1 MRIVKKQRLHYWNRC
16 QDQTDLQEQKN
27 SMIYVWNFIVNQTFS
42 IINKSFFKVK
52 KKHVVRVVALVGSQE
67 LDRVWSFNS
76 NWRCSPFFI
85 RFDILTNFFEK
96 YKEPFFT
103 KDLAYKA
110 KFFFQI
116 WPIDLMSLYNV
127 VVTHVCCRDVHL
139 ALFALRS
146 L

>member
-1 MRIVKKQRLHYWNRC
+1 M
-16 QDQTDLQEQKN
+16 
-27 SMIYVWNFIVNQTFS
+27 
-42 IINKSFFKVK
+42 
-52 KKHVVRVVALVGSQE
+52 VRVVALVGSQE

-116 WPIDLMSLYNV
+116 WPIDLMSLYSV
-127 VVTHVCCRDVHL
+127 VVTH
-139 ALFALRS
+139 
-146 L
+146 

>member
-103 KDLAYKA
+103 EDLAYKA

>member
-1 MRIVKKQRLHYWNRC
+1 MDFGRNMRIVKKQRLHYWNRY

-67 LDRVWSFNS
+67 LDRVWSFSS

-116 WPIDLMSLYNV
+116 WPIDLMSLYSV
-127 VVTHVCCRDVHL
+127 VVTH
-139 ALFALRS
+139 
-146 L
+146 